1 MRGSQPRPAGD
12 TDKIAFI
19 AFVKFSPARGPV
31 AQLFLE
37 VANSMISW
45 YPFQDVSQQPRRYR
59 TAGARDRATG
69 AGARADPRATGT
81 SLANAQSVLNS
92 LFDGS
97 DGANPDGS
105 VSSGESVASTT
116 TAAGKRAKSPRR
128 AEVIAYLEEHGPTKR
143 ARLIEAT
150 GIPEG
155 TISYLLNDKS
165 RFRRLEDG
173 TWDMKPDDD
182 AGLPLD

>member
-1 MRGSQPRPAGD
+1 MSVSNQDG
-12 TDKIAFI
+12 IARLEQEI
-19 AFVKFSPARGPV
+19 ARQEQKLALIRE
-31 AQLFLE
+31 QR
-37 VANSMISW
+37 
-45 YPFQDVSQQPRRYR
+45 DV
-59 TAGARDRATG
+59 
-69 AGARADPRATGT
+69 
-81 SLANAQSVLNS
+81 LANAQSVLNS

-182 AGLPLD
+182 AGLPLDQSGSPAQGDA